1 MTASLLIC
9 ISSGFQLSAQQSVA
23 VAPLEEICG
32 TPDISAEEYE
42 ALPWY
47 GDESDYPFLDRY
59 YDSLASIYDAGT
71 NLRVASSAEMDGVE
85 EPWLRIPVKF
95 WVYQKNDGTP
105 GGVSDLL
112 TERGLQRGLDDL

>member
-1 MTASLLIC
+1 MILLLLIFT
-9 ISSGFQLSAQQSVA
+9 SNGFDLLAQQYVA
-23 VAPLEEICG
+23 VAPIEETCG
-32 TPDISAEEYE
+32 TPDMSADDYE

-71 NLRVASSAEMDGVE
+71 NLRVALSAEMDGVE

-95 WVYQKNDGTP
+95 WVYRIDENHQAVP
-105 GGVSDLL
+105 AIFPM
-112 TERGLQRGLDDL
+112 RGKFNWQ